1 MNKTTC
7 KSPCF
12 CQTLLSLINHKAI
25 NTVAFS
31 KFFALDFSPSAKH
44 ERPVDTLLSQTLR
57 TQILK
62 FLGFFLTLSLVHQLK
77 VKLLR
82 DCQHIYNIWLQYSD
96 DRARI
101 VGAKQPNDF
110 KEFFFQLVVTT
121 HPHMQSHS
129 KHEVSLLLKWI
140 IFLWSKMLC
149 PFKRILM
156 ALKWIVE
163 QRPNCGWF

>member
-1 MNKTTC
+1 MLSQSSLHLTVVPAL
-7 KSPCF
+7 SMSGLW
-12 CQTLLSLINHKAI
+12 TLFFLKL
-25 NTVAFS
+25 
-31 KFFALDFSPSAKH
+31 FALRFWNSWAF
-44 ERPVDTLLSQTLR
+44 V
-57 TQILK
+57 
-62 FLGFFLTLSLVHQLK
+62 SLWAWCTK

-96 DRARI
+96 DRTRI
-101 VGAKQPNDF
+101 VGTKQPNDF

-163 QRPNCGWF
+163 QRPNCDWF